1 MSPDGSRVRA
11 TARAQQAP
19 ARKPARRH
27 HRRRARAERSPAAAV
42 KGLRPPFPGGRVRA
56 CGQLDQASL
65 ESRRRSVGVRRRWQP
80 SRRGRIAPSR
90 SMIGV
95 DRCEA
100 EGAEAATAAC
110 SIAKILAWRKS
121 PPTQV
126 TAGWA
131 LLARALRLAV
141 CAVRARA
148 SSLWRSVSWRLFQL
162 PGLRNARI
170 PAGARS
176 AVAR

>member
-56 CGQLDQASL
+56 CSQLDQASL

-90 SMIGV
+90 S
-95 DRCEA
+95 EW
-100 EGAEAATAAC
+100 TAAKPRGQKHG
-110 SIAKILAWRKS
+110 SIAKILTWRKS
-121 PPTQV
+121 SPTQV

-148 SSLWRSVSWRLFQL
+148 SPLWRSVSWRLFQL

-170 PAGARS
+170 PAGARR